1 MKRIFLSLV
10 LFLGVLSLV
19 NAQENAIGLK
29 FGYGVDLSY
38 QQALSGANRLEL
50 NLGLDSFDNNAPII
64 FSGAY
69 QWVWDLS
76 DKLAPGF
83 KWYAG
88 AGAMVGLANSEFY
101 LWAIGNVGIEYN
113 FHEVPVQLSLD
124 WTPAFRITPS
134 HGDVFGADGVRLA
147 VRYKF

>member
-10 LFLGVLSLV
+10 LSLGVLSLV

-29 FGYGVDLSY
+29 FGDGVDISY
-38 QQALSGANRLEL
+38 QHMLSDANRLEL
-50 NLGLDSFDNNAPII
+50 NLGLNSFEQHSPFIV
-64 FSGAY
+64 SGAY

-76 DKLAPGF
+76 SQLAPGF

-88 AGAMVGLANSEFY
+88 AGAALGLNNSDFY
-101 LWAIGNVGIEYN
+101 LWAVGNVGIEYN
-113 FHEVPVQLSLD
+113 FNKIPLQLSLD
-124 WTPAFRITPS
+124 WTPAIEITPS
-134 HGDVFGADGVRLA
+134 HGDFGTNGIRLA

>member
-10 LFLGVLSLV
+10 LSLVVFSLV
-19 NAQENAIGLK
+19 NAQGNAIGLK
-29 FGYGVDLSY
+29 FGNGVDLSY
-38 QQALSGANRLEL
+38 QQALSNANRFEL
-50 NLGLDSFDNNAPII
+50 NFGLNSFDNNAPII

-88 AGAMVGLANSEFY
+88 AGAMVGLSNSDFH
-101 LWAIGNVGIEYN
+101 LWAIGNIGIEYN
-113 FHEVPVQLSLD
+113 FSEAPLQLSLD
-124 WTPAFRITPS
+124 WTPAIKIIPS
-134 HGDVFGADGVRLA
+134 HGDPFDAYGIRLA